1 VVPELRD
8 IVVGSEPMIVDPAQ
22 VVLPGVG
29 MTGCGTATS
38 GLKPPL
44 SSAVAPSG
52 IVPPARLEDEP
63 DSGEAMPVVVTFG
76 MFGVTDVQ
84 LDASEPVL
92 ATPPPSNVEP
102 DVVEVAELV
111 PEMPLVVDVLPRIE
125 GSVGTHD
132 VAGLKPP
139 GSISVAPSGTPVPV
153 AALEPRIPSGDVT
166 PMPGRVVALWAAAA
180 PQPSRIITVTTH
192 ARRIAILLL

>member
-1 VVPELRD
+1 
-8 IVVGSEPMIVDPAQ
+8 
-22 VVLPGVG
+22 
-29 MTGCGTATS
+29 
-38 GLKPPL
+38 
-44 SSAVAPSG
+44 
-52 IVPPARLEDEP
+52 
-63 DSGEAMPVVVTFG
+63 

-84 LDASEPVL
+84 LDASEPAL

-111 PEMPLVVDVLPRIE
+111 PEIPFVVDMLPRIE

-153 AALEPRIPSGDVT
+153 AALEPRIPSGDVA

-180 PQPSRIITVTTH
+180 PQPSKIMTVTTH
-192 ARRIAILLL
+192 ARRIAILLFRSTQSKYEAGSAVPLNTA